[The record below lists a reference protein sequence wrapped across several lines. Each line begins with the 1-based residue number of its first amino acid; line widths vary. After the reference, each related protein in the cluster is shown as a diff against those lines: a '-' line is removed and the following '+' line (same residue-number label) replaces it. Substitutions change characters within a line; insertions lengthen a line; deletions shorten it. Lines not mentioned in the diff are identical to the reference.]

1 MLIQALA
8 IMCGGL
14 ALAGLASAVLAA
26 GAVRRFA
33 AQPRPAGPVL
43 PATILKPLHGAAPGL
58 AAWLEAT
65 LRQTHA
71 APIQV
76 LFGVGRADDAAIPAA
91 RTAMAACPGTDAALV
106 QDATVHGANR
116 KVGNLMNLEPRIVHE
131 VVVIADADMRVP
143 PDWLSIVT
151 ATLAQPGVGLVT
163 CLYRGVP
170 AVPGLWARLAGLGI
184 DWHFLPNAILG
195 ESLGK
200 ARGCYGATMALRRET
215 LAALGGLAALKDL
228 LADDH
233 ALGEAVRRL
242 GLKVAVAPVLPD
254 HMMDEASLAAL
265 FAHELRWS
273 RTVRSLNPA
282 GYLGLA
288 LTHPLPWALACWA
301 LAAPFGLNWGLPVV
315 LAALAARCWLAWSV
329 DQMLCISATLPRL
342 VLLPLRDALSFAIW
356 TVGSAR
362 GTVTWQGRR
371 YRMRPDGSMTEA

>member
-1 MLIQALA
+1 MLIPLLA
-8 IMCGGL
+8 ILCA
-14 ALAGLASAVLAA
+14 ALSMAGLASAVLAA

-33 AQPRPAGPVL
+33 PQPKPGGPAL
-43 PATILKPLHGAAPGL
+43 AATVLKPLHGAAPGL
-58 AAWLEAT
+58 QAWLEAT
-65 LRQTHA
+65 LRQAHA
-71 APIQV
+71 APMQV
-76 LFGVGRADDAAIPAA
+76 IFGVGRADDLAIPAA
-91 RTAMAACPGTDAALV
+91 RAAMAACPAVDADLV
-106 QDATVHGANR
+106 QDATPHGANR
-116 KVGNLMNLEPRIVHE
+116 KIGNLMNLEPLVRHA

-143 PDWLSIVT
+143 ADWLTVVT
-151 ATLAQPGVGLVT
+151 ASLAQPGVGLVT

-254 HMMDEASLAAL
+254 HMMDEASLGAL

-301 LAAPFGLNWGLPVV
+301 LVDWGLAVV
-315 LAALAARCWLAWSV
+315 VVVVAGRCWLAWSV
-329 DQMLCISATLPRL
+329 DQLLCISATLPRL
-342 VLLPLRDALSFAIW
+342 VLLPLRDCLSFAIW
-356 TVGSAR
+356 AVGLAR